1 MNICDISGTAEPVSG
16 DVFVIEAAFGAFL
29 LVGAL
34 ILLRW
39 FFAQNPLR
47 RLDDAPLRENSLPA
61 YLPFIVVFV
70 WLLLMGMFQAIAR
83 DYFGDDLSVENQ
95 IAKYSGLIL
104 AELLT
109 IIVILFVASRYFEDG
124 IAGFGLKLSNL
135 KEDIKTGF
143 INYIAVYP
151 AVLFMLW
158 LVVFLMGLFTGEEFI
173 IPKNQSLEVI
183 IESESIV
190 LKALVALTAG
200 LFVPI
205 FEEMLFRGLVQSMA
219 VQIVGSRWFG
229 IVLTSILFVIMHS
242 TSLWIHWPALMVL
255 SLCLGY
261 EYEKSGSLIRP
272 IVIHILFNSVNI
284 AAILLA

>member
-1 MNICDISGTAEPVSG
+1 MNIFDISGTAEPVSDG
-16 DVFVIEAAFGAFL
+16 ISVIEGVFGAFL
-29 LVGAL
+29 LVGAF

-39 FFAQNPLR
+39 FFVQNPLR

-61 YLPFIVVFV
+61 YLPFIVVFA
-70 WLLLMGMFQAIAR
+70 WLLLMVMFQAVAR
-83 DYFGDDLSVENQ
+83 DYYGDDSSVESQ

-104 AELLT
+104 TEVIT
-109 IIVILFVASRYFEDG
+109 IIMILFVAARYFEDG
-124 IAGFGLKLSNL
+124 IDGFGLKLSNL

-143 INYIAVYP
+143 VNYIAVYP

-158 LVVFLMGLFTGEEFI
+158 FVVFLMSVFTGEEFI
-173 IPKNQSLEVI
+173 IPKNESLEVI

-190 LKALVALTAG
+190 LKALVAFTAG

-219 VQIVGSRWFG
+219 VQIVGSRWLG
-229 IVLTSILFVIMHS
+229 IVLASILFVILHS
-242 TSLWIHWPALMVL
+242 AALWTHWPALMVL

-261 EYEKSGSLIRP
+261 AYEKSGSLIRP

-284 AAILLA
+284 AAIFLS